1 MSNVDNSISFEIQER
16 IGTIAVY
23 PTGWSKELNLVSW
36 NGGAPEYDIRDWSPD
51 HSRMGKGVTLTI
63 DELAALRDILNE
75 IPHRLNV
82 LICPFCILS
91 LRSCCCGNFL
101 HDSADLVDGVV

>member
-36 NGGAPEYDIRDWSPD
+36 NGGAPKYDIRDWSPD
-51 HSRMGKGVTLTI
+51 HGSMSRSITLK
-63 DELAALRDILNE
+63 ENE
-75 IPHRLNV
+75 MKKITDLMASREKV
-82 LICPFCILS
+82 AEAKTKLS
-91 LRSCCCGNFL
+91 AEHEMDR
-101 HDSADLVDGVV
+101 

>member
-36 NGGAPEYDIRDWSPD
+36 NGGAPKYDIRDWSPD
-51 HSRMGKGVTLTI
+51 HGSRSRGITLKESEMKKIT
-63 DELAALRDILNE
+63 DLMASREKVAEVKAK
-75 IPHRLNV
+75 
-82 LICPFCILS
+82 LS
-91 LRSCCCGNFL
+91 AEHEMDR
-101 HDSADLVDGVV
+101 